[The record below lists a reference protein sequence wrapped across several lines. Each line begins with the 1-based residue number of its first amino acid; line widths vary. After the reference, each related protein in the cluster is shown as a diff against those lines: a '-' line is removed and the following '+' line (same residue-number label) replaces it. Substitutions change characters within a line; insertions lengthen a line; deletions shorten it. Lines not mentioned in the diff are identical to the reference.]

1 MIQNSSYILMDLS
14 EFQGQG
20 TIFVDAN
27 CKILSNVIYFIP
39 RPNFMK
45 WAESKMGVDKSMTTP
60 P

>member
-1 MIQNSSYILMDLS
+1 MDLS

-20 TIFVDAN
+20 TIYVDVN
-27 CKILSNVIYFIP
+27 CKTIFYSFLYFIP